1 MSSRAV
7 LAAGAFAALIAHP
20 SGSSLHYSVAGDD
33 LYRVG
38 TAAPTHIVYSGTQS
52 LAVVRANGVTRFT
65 ALADCTRTDTA
76 GATTENARFV
86 QDELSDG
93 SFEDRTDG
101 DPDFLTILNQP
112 FAVRLDVATVR
123 DLRELRAPVPFAAAS
138 PVGGGDLH
146 GTLRPGVN
154 GVLDGRRVVGVEFR
168 ADGFVNGPLRE
179 QNAKITGRIHLDG
192 TAYYDVVQA
201 MLLALDARL
210 TIDGV
215 LTGTHLSAV
224 PVHIVYYRSIKIV

>member
-20 SGSSLHYSVAGDD
+20 SGSTLRYRIAGDD

-38 TAAPTHIVYSGTQS
+38 TAATTHIVYSGMQVLTI
-52 LAVVRANGVTRFT
+52 ARAPGVMQFT
-65 ALADCTRTDTA
+65 AQADCTRTDAAGSTA
-76 GATTENARFV
+76 EHARFV
-86 QDELSDG
+86 QDELPDG
-93 SFEDRTDG
+93 SFEDRTDE

-112 FAVRLDVATVR
+112 FAVRLDVVTVR

-138 PVGGGDLH
+138 PVGGGDLR

-154 GVLDGRRVVGVEFR
+154 GILDGRHVVGVEFR
-168 ADGFVNGPLRE
+168 ADGFVNGPLPE
-179 QNAKITGRIHLDG
+179 QNARIRGRIHLDG
-192 TAYYDVVQA
+192 TAYYDTVQSI
-201 MLLALDARL
+201 LLALDARL
-210 TIDGV
+210 TIDGM

-224 PVHIVYYRSIKIV
+224 PVRIVYSRSIKIV